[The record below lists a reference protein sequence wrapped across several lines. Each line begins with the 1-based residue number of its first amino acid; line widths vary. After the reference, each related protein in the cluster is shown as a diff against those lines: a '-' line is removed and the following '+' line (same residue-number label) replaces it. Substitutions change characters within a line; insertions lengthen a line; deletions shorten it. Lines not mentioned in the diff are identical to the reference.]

1 MTFTFKQWYVANGD
15 KLNETRKSKYHSDPT
30 YREKVLA
37 GNRASRE
44 KRRADTADERR
55 EERKAVRVKT
65 ASRPFKTV
73 KSRIG
78 KSTQELFTIGALAL
92 ALGCSIQAIRNWERD
107 GIIPEAKLRS
117 DKGESGDR
125 LYTQAQIESIRKR
138 LLKKGY
144 IEEGAVRERPRIKP
158 VFRTIRLSNGTVEE
172 VPLFLIGA
180 LSQAVSRNVVTLEQ
194 LEARGSLPRT
204 PFRTSSVNRRLY
216 TADMIQAVRAAFERH
231 GDELRGD
238 AAWKAFYNDV
248 LSQWTEQGVVGAV
261 LVEAAPPRQETPHA
275 TQSQER
281 RSIAGV

>member
-1 MTFTFKQWYVANGD
+1 MSFTFKQWYAANGD
-15 KLNETRKSKYHSDPT
+15 KLNESRKSKYNTDPS

-44 KRRADTADERR
+44 KRRADTAVERR
-55 EERKAVRVKT
+55 EERKAIRVKT
-65 ASRPFKTV
+65 AARPFKTV
-73 KSRIG
+73 RSKVG

-107 GIIPEAKLRS
+107 GIIPEATLRS
-117 DKGESGDR
+117 DKGENGDR
-125 LYTQAQIESIRKR
+125 LYTKVQIEKIRKR

-158 VFRTIRLSNGTVEE
+158 VYRTIRLSSGKVEE

-194 LEARGSLPRT
+194 LESRKSLPRT

-216 TADMIQAVRAAFERH
+216 TAEMIEAVKSAFERH
-231 GDELRGD
+231 GDEIRGD

-248 LSQWTEQGVVGAV
+248 LKQWTELGVMNAV
-261 LVEAAPPRQETPHA
+261 LVEAAPSRMESPHGQ
-275 TQSQER
+275 TQER
-281 RSIAGV
+281 RSSSTGA